1 LTTVEWFRR
10 WGRDEQDR
18 KWQKSSIQTVVND
31 EFSIT
36 AFIARHSTLGNK
48 GAKHMRAMWIRLL
61 VFTVGLSLTTPAL
74 GIETITVGYGSIGGG
89 MWPLVVA
96 QKKGMLARNGIDAT
110 FIFIEG
116 GTRALTAMVSG
127 EVSFLH
133 VGGTEAINAALG
145 GADVVIL
152 SSLVNNLSFDLIV
165 TPEIQRPENLK
176 GKRLAI
182 SRFGSTTDVG
192 LKMALKKLGF
202 NPSDAAYL
210 QIGSNQARLNAMLTG
225 QVQGAL
231 LNSDSHAP
239 LARKHGL
246 RTMASLP
253 DLGIEFLQLST
264 VTSQGYIKSRPQIVR
279 QYLRAQVE
287 AIAWL
292 RDERNRQEALQI
304 LGQFLRNQDR
314 ELLGNMYDS
323 LVKKAFQ
330 PVPYA
335 TVGGAQN
342 ILDQIALSNPKA
354 KQAKPQD
361 YIDDRFLRELEAN
374 GYIQKL
380 YRP

>member
-1 LTTVEWFRR
+1 
-10 WGRDEQDR
+10 
-18 KWQKSSIQTVVND
+18 VND

-36 AFIARHSTLGNK
+36 AFIARHSTLGDK

-116 GTRALTAMVSG
+116 GTRALTAIVSG

-239 LARKHGL
+239 LARKQGL